1 MSNFKKVCVLMG
13 GTSSE
18 REVSLVSGKNVT
30 EALASL
36 GKYEVTSVVLDEDS
50 VAAVPDCDACFLA
63 LHGGWGESGGVQ
75 AALDARGIPYTGPGA
90 KASQIAMD
98 KVKTYFAI
106 KGIQLIVVPVFAKKR
121 IKVHR
126 NTQVFL
132 SLVPG
137 CDWRLEYVVKR
148 SRARFKIGR
157 TQLHGEPFD
166 LVVSDPAGTS
176 FPQTEVFA
184 RMMELVEGLKY

>member
-75 AALDARGIPYTGPGA
+75 AALDARGIPYTCIFGCEMGR
-90 KASQIAMD
+90 
-98 KVKTYFAI
+98 
-106 KGIQLIVVPVFAKKR
+106 IQVDSGKNTR
-121 IKVHR
+121 RRR
-126 NTQVFL
+126 NESPMQ
-132 SLVPG
+132 
-137 CDWRLEYVVKR
+137 RLC
-148 SRARFKIGR
+148 
-157 TQLHGEPFD
+157 T
-166 LVVSDPAGTS
+166 
-176 FPQTEVFA
+176 
-184 RMMELVEGLKY
+184 GL